1 MLKPLV
7 PENSDFIEKEVNGAK
22 ILEVSK
28 KDLQSLISGS
38 GKIQNL
44 LSRTPVEDR
53 LRTISE
59 LGKIWLEK
67 LEQGS
72 LKPLISRTSALTG
85 YSEKM
90 VEFEFSLIPS
100 VFDYKALKKNIEAS
114 FGIELKAL
122 ESFFQIEDGEYIR
135 YLPKG
140 PVFII
145 GSGNSS
151 IPALIPTVISL
162 LTGNFT
168 ILKPSVVNYEVIF
181 SVFSSLKELETEF
194 ASKMLQAFVLSYFT
208 HNSESLN
215 YLLTEAKL
223 GVVNFWGA
231 GEARDQICQL
241 VAKNPNRPEILING
255 PLTGVAVID
264 EDNFNEKTAEALAKN
279 VVLYDQQLCSS
290 PTVAF
295 LVGKYENA
303 KDFLRL
309 LAKNLNRIGMELPMK
324 AGDSYIYLLQKVK
337 RALIFKGAFLESS
350 KTPENPWTVVLSKKT
365 SLFEDHFDLY
375 PEFSIF
381 VRKRFIEMV
390 LLDDYFEIV
399 EWVRKIPKLRS
410 YSGID
415 GVQTVG
421 IAIKPEVKN
430 SLLEELASSVYR
442 IVPIEDMF
450 MRSPL
455 EPYDG
460 ILFPRAFTKPVY
472 YREKTMV

>member
-1 MLKPLV
+1 M
-7 PENSDFIEKEVNGAK
+7 
-22 ILEVSK
+22 
-28 KDLQSLISGS
+28 
-38 GKIQNL
+38 
-44 LSRTPVEDR
+44 
-53 LRTISE
+53 
-59 LGKIWLEK
+59 
-67 LEQGS
+67 
-72 LKPLISRTSALTG
+72 
-85 YSEKM
+85 
-90 VEFEFSLIPS
+90 
-100 VFDYKALKKNIEAS
+100 
-114 FGIELKAL
+114 
-122 ESFFQIEDGEYIR
+122 
-135 YLPKG
+135 
-140 PVFII
+140 
-145 GSGNSS
+145 
-151 IPALIPTVISL
+151 
-162 LTGNFT
+162 
-168 ILKPSVVNYEVIF
+168 
-181 SVFSSLKELETEF
+181 KELETEF

-309 LAKNLNRIGMELPMK
+309 LAKNLDRIGMELPMK

-381 VRKRFIEMV
+381 VRRRFIEMV

-472 YREKTMV
+472 YREKAMV